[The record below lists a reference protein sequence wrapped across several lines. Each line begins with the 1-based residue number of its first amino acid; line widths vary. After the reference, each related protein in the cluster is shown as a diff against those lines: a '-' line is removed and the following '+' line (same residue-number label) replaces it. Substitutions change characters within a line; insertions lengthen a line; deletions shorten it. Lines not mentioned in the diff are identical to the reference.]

1 MPHDDTWHDKE
12 EAFLLKLENQAN
24 VYANYYNKDYLYY
37 HQMSARFNIPIL
49 IVSALNALS
58 AIALNDF
65 LEQKYVSILNAVLSA
80 GTGVL
85 GSIQLYMKLNEKMT
99 NALRTQML
107 MKRLALKISKELS
120 VDRES
125 RSSDGQVFL
134 QECFG
139 EFNAALEQ
147 ANPLEQKLINH
158 LALNKEVLTDEFKL
172 GNFFKGASNMIM
184 DTLSPRKKNNS
195 GDSPSRDSEKSSER
209 RELPFDSDDS
219 SPITPYEEP

>member
-1 MPHDDTWHDKE
+1 MPHDDAWHDKE

-24 VYANYYNKDYLYY
+24 IYEKYYNKDYIYY
-37 HQMSARFNIPIL
+37 HKMSARFNIPIL
-49 IVSALNALS
+49 MISALNALS

-65 LEQKYVSILNAVLSA
+65 LPQKFVSILNAVLSS

-85 GSIQLYMKLNEKMT
+85 GSVQLYMKLNEKMT

-120 VDRES
+120 LDRVS
-125 RSSDGQVFL
+125 RSSDGQIFL

-147 ANPLEQKLINH
+147 ANPIEKKLSNH
-158 LALNKEVLTDEFKL
+158 LALDKEVLTEEFKL
-172 GNFFKGASNMIM
+172 GNMFKGATNMILGA
-184 DTLSPRKKNNS
+184 LSPRKERKTP
-195 GDSPSRDSEKSSER
+195 DSPTQDSESSSQR
-209 RELPFDSDDS
+209 RELPFE
-219 SPITPYEEP
+219 PTPVTPYEEP